1 MKTGIL
7 LLGHGSRRDAA
18 NSGLERL
25 AGLVQAGLG
34 VRVLPAF
41 FQFGRPSLPDVVEHL
56 VGEGADEIIV
66 VPAFLFPGMHLEH
79 DVPEAL
85 EEINA
90 RYGYKLKFRL
100 TPCLGADPRLAEI
113 LMERIRSAGAIS
125 PDGAETGEPA
135 IGPELTDPD
144 EITAQSRFLIEESLG
159 GEFFRERFC
168 GAEGEVVRRVVHAT
182 GNPSVAS
189 LMRFHPEALEVGLA
203 ALRKRA
209 LLFTDVRMVK
219 IGINRSGLRELGGRA
234 VCLIHHPRVCRIA
247 LEEGLTRALVAV
259 RCYRELWRDQIVVV
273 GNAPTALSEVLRLSA
288 RGVRPALIIGTPVG
302 FVGAA
307 EVKARL
313 ANQDIPYITL
323 LGNQGGST
331 AAVAVVNAMISL
343 ARGRAGL

>member
-7 LLGHGSRRDAA
+7 LLGHGSRREAA
-18 NSGLERL
+18 NRGLERL

-56 VGEGADEIIV
+56 VGEGVDEIVV

-90 RYGYKLKFRL
+90 RYGYRLKFKI
-100 TPCLGADPRLAEI
+100 TPCVGADPRLAEI
-113 LMERIRSAGAIS
+113 LLERIRSAGVLS
-125 PDGAETGEPA
+125 PDGAQTF
-135 IGPELTDPD
+135 GPELTDPD
-144 EITAQSRFLIEESLG
+144 AITSHSRCLIEASLG
-159 GEFFRERFC
+159 EDFFRERFS
-168 GAEGEVVRRVVHAT
+168 GAEGEVVRRVVHAM
-182 GNPSVAS
+182 GNPSVAG
-189 LMRFHPEALEVGLA
+189 LMRFHPEALEVGLS
-203 ALRKRA
+203 ALKKGA

-247 LEEGLTRALVAV
+247 REEGLTRALVAV
-259 RCYRELWRDQIVVV
+259 RCYQDLWRGQIVVV

-313 ANQDIPYITL
+313 ANQDVPYITL

-343 ARGRAGL
+343 ARGGAGL